1 MMVEGEYNYAKLITV
16 EGDVVAVAAMEAG
29 SENETDI
36 VNWALDNDITLVKVT
51 EQEFL
56 DFDSDYDI
64 EFGKKNV

>member
-1 MMVEGEYNYAKLITV
+1 MMVEGEYNYAKLITS
-16 EGDVVAVAAMEAG
+16 EGEVTAVAAMEVG

-36 VNWALDNDITLVKVT
+36 VNWCIDNNIQIVKIT

-64 EFGKKNV
+64 EFGKK